1 MVILVLND
9 SKYTQGSG
17 NFFYPIQGT
26 SMASP
31 QVCGVIACL
40 STGKER
46 VSNADVRGYL
56 SQYSIDGDMTFNLN
70 GGGLNDNTCR
80 RGSPN
85 RYLHI
90 ENPRRVSGYMG
101 EVKGDR
107 STGLTYPRFSIFNRV
122 APAPV
127 SSGYATYTFTVGN
140 SGASHYTFTGSD
152 SITSHNSDN
161 DPTINCNAGDTLVFN
176 VNASGH
182 PFWIKTSAT
191 TGTGNQV
198 STGTITANGALVGTV
213 TWDTTGVTPGTYYY
227 ICQFHGGMVGQIIIS

>member
-1 MVILVLND
+1 MV
-9 SKYTQGSG
+9 
-17 NFFYPIQGT
+17 
-26 SMASP
+26 
-31 QVCGVIACL
+31 
-40 STGKER
+40 
-46 VSNADVRGYL
+46 
-56 SQYSIDGDMTFNLN
+56 
-70 GGGLNDNTCR
+70 
-80 RGSPN
+80 
-85 RYLHI
+85 
-90 ENPRRVSGYMG
+90 
-101 EVKGDR
+101 
-107 STGLTYPRFSIFNRV
+107 
-122 APAPV
+122 
-127 SSGYATYTFTVGN
+127 ATYTFTVGN

-198 STGTITANGALVGTV
+198 STGTITANGASVGTV

>member
-1 MVILVLND
+1 
-9 SKYTQGSG
+9 
-17 NFFYPIQGT
+17 
-26 SMASP
+26 
-31 QVCGVIACL
+31 
-40 STGKER
+40 
-46 VSNADVRGYL
+46 
-56 SQYSIDGDMTFNLN
+56 MTFDLA
-70 GGGLNDNTCR
+70 GGGLNDNSCR

-90 ENPRRVSGYMG
+90 ENPRRESGYIR
-101 EVKGDR
+101 EIKGDR

-122 APAPV
+122 SPGPV

-176 VNASGH
+176 VSASGY
-182 PFWIKTSAT
+182 PFYVKTSAT

-198 STGTITANGALVGTV
+198 TTGTISGQGTVNGAV

-227 ICQFHGGMVGQIIIS
+227 ICQFHSGMVGQIIIS